1 MIKWLLA
8 FKSYVHFF
16 LSPLSPSKREGYM
29 KKKRKKKKKKRKKSS
44 KGSKLNYLKLNPEL
58 QKVPIEILNYLNRFN
73 SHFKWIPIN

>member
-1 MIKWLLA
+1 
-8 FKSYVHFF
+8 
-16 LSPLSPSKREGYM
+16 M